1 MDKGFVGQAVKR
13 TEDPRF
19 LTGSGNFVDN
29 MNLAGQARA
38 AMVRSPYAHAT
49 IRGVDASKALALP
62 GVVAVI
68 VGQDLVDAGINGL
81 PVGWLLDGLKTP
93 DHLSIAVGKV
103 RHVGEIV
110 AAVIAEDR
118 YLAEDATGLV
128 KVDYEVLP
136 AVMDVA
142 DALETGA
149 PTVHDDAPGNV
160 CFEWS
165 IGDKDATDA
174 AFAAAAETVP
184 LTLRNQRLIANAI
197 EPRASLAQYS
207 AGTKDYTLYTT
218 SQNPHVHRLLLAAF
232 ILGIPEHKL
241 RVVSPDVGGGFGSK
255 IFNYPEEVI
264 VLHAARKLNRPVKWT
279 AKRSES
285 FLSDSQGRD
294 HATEAELAVD
304 ENGRVTGLR
313 VKTLAAMGAYLTT
326 FAPAVPTYLYG
337 TLMSGQYKL
346 PNIYCEVTGVFSHT
360 VPVDAY
366 RGAGR
371 PEATFVV
378 ERLMSRVAQV
388 LGEDPAEFRR
398 KNFIGPDEFPYQTP
412 VALAYDSGNY
422 EPALD
427 KALEMVSY
435 RQLRQEQEEARKQ
448 GRYLGIGLSSYIE
461 ACGLA
466 PSAVVGS
473 LGAQAGQWESSLVRV
488 SPTGVI
494 EVFTGSHSHGQ
505 GHETAFAQ
513 IVADELGVEMDAV
526 EIVHGDTGKMP
537 FGWGTYGSR
546 SAAVGGSA
554 VVTAVRKVRDKAQ
567 KIAAHLLE
575 AREEDLEYVGGQFQ
589 VKGSA
594 DKAVSFGDIALQ
606 AHLAHNYPADLEP
619 GLEATAFYDPS
630 NFVYP
635 FGTHIAV
642 VEVTPETGETKLVR
656 YVAVDDCGPMINPL
670 IVEGQV
676 HGGIAQG
683 AGQAL
688 LEHAVYENDGQLLT
702 GSYLDYA
709 LPRAE
714 HLPSFEIGHTTT
726 PSPHNPLGVKG
737 IGEAG
742 TIAST
747 AAIANAVIDALSPF
761 GITHVDMPLSPQ
773 RVWKAIQDA
782 QPAAGRRLKE
792 ARSLHVPR

>member
-304 ENGRVTGLR
+304 ENGHVTGLR

-714 HLPSFEIGHTTT
+714 HLPSFEVGHTTT

-782 QPAAGRRLKE
+782 QPAAGR
-792 ARSLHVPR
+792 

>member
-13 TEDPRF
+13 KEDPRF
-19 LTGSGNFVDN
+19 LKGTGSYVDDL
-29 MNLAGQARA
+29 NLAGQVHA
-38 AMVRSPYAHAT
+38 AMVRSPFAHAD
-49 IRGVDASKALALP
+49 IRSIDPSKALALP

-93 DHLSIAVGKV
+93 DHPSIAVGRV

-118 YLAEDATGLV
+118 YLAEDAAGLV
-128 KVDYEVLP
+128 EVDYGTLP
-136 AVMDVA
+136 SVA
-142 DALETGA
+142 DISDALKPGA

-165 IGDKDATDA
+165 IGDQDATDA
-174 AFAAAAETVP
+174 AFAEAAQTVS
-184 LTLRNQRLIANAI
+184 LTLRNQRLVANAI
-197 EPRASLAQYS
+197 EPRASLAQFN
-207 AGTKDYTLYTT
+207 AGTEEYTLYTT

-241 RVVSPDVGGGFGSK
+241 RVISPDIGGGFGSK

-304 ENGRVTGLR
+304 GSGRVTGLR

-337 TLMSGQYKL
+337 TLMSGQYAL

-371 PEATFVV
+371 PEATFLV
-378 ERLMSRVAQV
+378 ERIMDRMAQT

-398 KNFIGPDEFPYQTP
+398 KNFIGKDQFPYQTP
-412 VALAYDSGNY
+412 VALSYDSGDY

-427 KALEMVSY
+427 RALEMVDY
-435 RQLRQEQEEARKQ
+435 RQFRQDQAEARRQ
-448 GRYLGIGLSSYIE
+448 GRYLGLGLSSYIE

-488 SPTGVI
+488 APTGII

-513 IVADELGVEMDAV
+513 IVADELGVELDAI

-575 AREEDLEYVGGQFQ
+575 AREEDLEYVSGQFQ
-589 VKGSA
+589 VKGSP
-594 DKAVSFGDIALQ
+594 DQAVGFGDIALQ
-606 AHLAHNYPADLEP
+606 AHLAHNYPEDLEP
-619 GLEATAFYDPS
+619 GLEASAFYDPS

-642 VEVTPETGETKLVR
+642 VEVSPETGATKLLR
-656 YVAVDDCGPMINPL
+656 YVAVDDCGPLINPL
-670 IVEGQV
+670 IVAGQV

-688 LEHAVYENDGQLLT
+688 LEHAVYESDGQFLT

-709 LPRAE
+709 VPRAE
-714 HLPSFEIGHTTT
+714 HLPSFETDHTFT

-742 TIAST
+742 TIASS
-747 AAIANAVIDALSPF
+747 AAVANAVIDALSPF
-761 GITHVDMPLSPQ
+761 GITHLDMPLSSQ
-773 RVWKAIQDA
+773 RVWRAIRDA
-782 QPAAGRRLKE
+782 RPAA
-792 ARSLHVPR
+792 AAD

>member
-1 MDKGFVGQAVKR
+1 
-13 TEDPRF
+13 
-19 LTGSGNFVDN
+19 
-29 MNLAGQARA
+29 
-38 AMVRSPYAHAT
+38 
-49 IRGVDASKALALP
+49 
-62 GVVAVI
+62 
-68 VGQDLVDAGINGL
+68 
-81 PVGWLLDGLKTP
+81 
-93 DHLSIAVGKV
+93 
-103 RHVGEIV
+103 
-110 AAVIAEDR
+110 
-118 YLAEDATGLV
+118 
-128 KVDYEVLP
+128 
-136 AVMDVA
+136 
-142 DALETGA
+142 
-149 PTVHDDAPGNV
+149 
-160 CFEWS
+160 
-165 IGDKDATDA
+165 
-174 AFAAAAETVP
+174 
-184 LTLRNQRLIANAI
+184 
-197 EPRASLAQYS
+197 
-207 AGTKDYTLYTT
+207 
-218 SQNPHVHRLLLAAF
+218 
-232 ILGIPEHKL
+232 
-241 RVVSPDVGGGFGSK
+241 
-255 IFNYPEEVI
+255 
-264 VLHAARKLNRPVKWT
+264 
-279 AKRSES
+279 
-285 FLSDSQGRD
+285 
-294 HATEAELAVD
+294 
-304 ENGRVTGLR
+304 
-313 VKTLAAMGAYLTT
+313 
-326 FAPAVPTYLYG
+326 
-337 TLMSGQYKL
+337 
-346 PNIYCEVTGVFSHT
+346 
-360 VPVDAY
+360 
-366 RGAGR
+366 
-371 PEATFVV
+371 
-378 ERLMSRVAQV
+378 
-388 LGEDPAEFRR
+388 
-398 KNFIGPDEFPYQTP
+398 
-412 VALAYDSGNY
+412 
-422 EPALD
+422 
-427 KALEMVSY
+427 
-435 RQLRQEQEEARKQ
+435 
-448 GRYLGIGLSSYIE
+448 
-461 ACGLA
+461 
-466 PSAVVGS
+466 
-473 LGAQAGQWESSLVRV
+473 
-488 SPTGVI
+488 
-494 EVFTGSHSHGQ
+494 
-505 GHETAFAQ
+505 
-513 IVADELGVEMDAV
+513 MDAV

-714 HLPSFEIGHTTT
+714 HLPSFEVGHTTT

-782 QPAAGRRLKE
+782 QPAAGR
-792 ARSLHVPR
+792 

>member
-174 AFAAAAETVP
+174 AFAAAAATVP

-207 AGTKDYTLYTT
+207 AGTEDYTLYTT

-630 NFVYP
+630 NFVLP
-635 FGTHIAV
+635 LRHPHRGGRGDPRDRRDKA
-642 VEVTPETGETKLVR
+642 GSL
-656 YVAVDDCGPMINPL
+656 CG
-670 IVEGQV
+670 
-676 HGGIAQG
+676 GGRLRA
-683 AGQAL
+683 
-688 LEHAVYENDGQLLT
+688 ND
-702 GSYLDYA
+702 
-709 LPRAE
+709 
-714 HLPSFEIGHTTT
+714 
-726 PSPHNPLGVKG
+726 
-737 IGEAG
+737 
-742 TIAST
+742 
-747 AAIANAVIDALSPF
+747 
-761 GITHVDMPLSPQ
+761 
-773 RVWKAIQDA
+773 
-782 QPAAGRRLKE
+782 QPADRGRPGPRRHRPGRRTGPSG
-792 ARSLHVPR
+792 ARRLRK

>member
-304 ENGRVTGLR
+304 ENGHVTGLR

-435 RQLRQEQEEARKQ
+435 RQLRQEQEE
-448 GRYLGIGLSSYIE
+448 G
-461 ACGLA
+461 
-466 PSAVVGS
+466 
-473 LGAQAGQWESSLVRV
+473 
-488 SPTGVI
+488 
-494 EVFTGSHSHGQ
+494 
-505 GHETAFAQ
+505 
-513 IVADELGVEMDAV
+513 
-526 EIVHGDTGKMP
+526 
-537 FGWGTYGSR
+537 
-546 SAAVGGSA
+546 
-554 VVTAVRKVRDKAQ
+554 
-567 KIAAHLLE
+567 
-575 AREEDLEYVGGQFQ
+575 
-589 VKGSA
+589 
-594 DKAVSFGDIALQ
+594 
-606 AHLAHNYPADLEP
+606 
-619 GLEATAFYDPS
+619 
-630 NFVYP
+630 
-635 FGTHIAV
+635 
-642 VEVTPETGETKLVR
+642 PETGTVPGHRPLVVHR
-656 YVAVDDCGPMINPL
+656 GLRPGALGGGRQPRRPGGAVGELAGARLPDGRNRGL
-670 IVEGQV
+670 
-676 HGGIAQG
+676 HRLAQ
-683 AGQAL
+683 
-688 LEHAVYENDGQLLT
+688 
-702 GSYLDYA
+702 
-709 LPRAE
+709 PRA
-714 HLPSFEIGHTTT
+714 G
-726 PSPHNPLGVKG
+726 
-737 IGEAG
+737 A
-742 TIAST
+742 
-747 AAIANAVIDALSPF
+747 
-761 GITHVDMPLSPQ
+761 
-773 RVWKAIQDA
+773 
-782 QPAAGRRLKE
+782 
-792 ARSLHVPR
+792 

>member
-207 AGTKDYTLYTT
+207 AGTEDYTLYTT

-782 QPAAGRRLKE
+782 QPAA
-792 ARSLHVPR
+792 AAD